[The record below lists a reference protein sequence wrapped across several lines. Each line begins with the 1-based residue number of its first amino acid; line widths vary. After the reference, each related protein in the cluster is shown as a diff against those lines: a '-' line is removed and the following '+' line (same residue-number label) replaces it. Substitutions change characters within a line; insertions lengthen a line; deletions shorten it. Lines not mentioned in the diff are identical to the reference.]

1 LILADLLKATDIAQK
16 DFDETLS
23 LLMAKGAV
31 AQELSAGR
39 LQLVLTTRGRQQLNK
54 MSAD

>member
-1 LILADLLKATDIAQK
+1 MRNTEISQK

-31 AQELSAGR
+31 AQVLSGGNK
-39 LQLVLTTRGRQQLNK
+39 LQLVLTARGRQQLNK
-54 MSAD
+54 ASAN